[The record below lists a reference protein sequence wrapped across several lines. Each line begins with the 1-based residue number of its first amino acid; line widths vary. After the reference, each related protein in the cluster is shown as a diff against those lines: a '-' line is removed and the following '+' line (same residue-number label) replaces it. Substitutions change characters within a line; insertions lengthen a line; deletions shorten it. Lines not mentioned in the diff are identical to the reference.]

1 MEPLE
6 ARNLFPI
13 ASQWNFLNHAG
24 TAPMS
29 LRSRAAVEAVVNDLT
44 NRPRQQHRFLEEME
58 RLRQALA
65 RIVGGDPEGL
75 TVTRG
80 TAHGISLLAQGL
92 DWRAGDNIV
101 SARLE
106 YPANLYPWMAQKK
119 RGVELRLVEPDGG
132 RVTPEAV
139 FAMMDGRTRVVAL
152 SSVQFWNGYR
162 IDIGRIGD
170 ECRRRGV
177 VLAVDAIQTLGVLET
192 DVKAMNIDFMAAGA
206 GKWLMGPVGIGLAWF
221 TPALMERIEPLLVGT
236 GSVIKNTEYFNP
248 EFKWAPTARRFEES
262 SISWLDLAAFLA
274 AAELLLEIGIDK
286 IEDRV
291 LSLAGRLGDGLVDRG
306 FEIWEPWP
314 RKRSESS
321 GIVSFRKP
329 DTSPEEQFRD
339 LTAARISCRTH
350 GDYVRLSPHFY
361 NTVEE
366 IDRALDV
373 LTPERAPL

>member
-58 RLRQALA
+58 RLRQGLA

-170 ECRRRGV
+170 EC
-177 VLAVDAIQTLGVLET
+177 Q
-192 DVKAMNIDFMAAGA
+192 
-206 GKWLMGPVGIGLAWF
+206 IG
-221 TPALMERIEPLLVGT
+221 
-236 GSVIKNTEYFNP
+236 
-248 EFKWAPTARRFEES
+248 
-262 SISWLDLAAFLA
+262 
-274 AAELLLEIGIDK
+274 
-286 IEDRV
+286 
-291 LSLAGRLGDGLVDRG
+291 
-306 FEIWEPWP
+306 
-314 RKRSESS
+314 
-321 GIVSFRKP
+321 
-329 DTSPEEQFRD
+329 
-339 LTAARISCRTH
+339 
-350 GDYVRLSPHFY
+350 
-361 NTVEE
+361 
-366 IDRALDV
+366 RAHV
-373 LTPERAPL
+373 